1 MSTELQ
7 PQDDAG
13 VVAEPATNSA
23 PAPSIPAYIA
33 RCDRG
38 PVTREWLQRDL
49 AALGLRDG
57 MLLMLHCGLSALGYV
72 PGEEAA
78 VIGAVRACISEAG
91 TLLMP
96 AFSSGNTDP
105 ANWSNPPVPEAWWD
119 TVRAELAPFD
129 PATSRTRQM
138 GRVAEYFRSLPG
150 ILRSEHPCSSWAAL
164 GPLAA
169 EITAGHELDM
179 TMGEGSPL
187 ARCYERDAWVLS
199 LGTLRTTI
207 LHLAEYR
214 ADWPG
219 KLTVGTQSAM
229 LRDGKRVLVSYDDL
243 DSFDEDFETIRQEYM
258 QTHPDKDWSVGPV
271 GYGEARLFRVKPLV
285 DFAAQWIAKNR
296 DWSEHSGQVDSDKAC
311 NL

>member
-1 MSTELQ
+1 MSK
-7 PQDDAG
+7 
-13 VVAEPATNSA
+13 PASNLEEKK
-23 PAPSIPAYIA
+23 IPAYIA

-38 PVTREWLQRDL
+38 PVTRAWLADDL
-49 AALGLRDG
+49 RALGLRPG

-78 VIGAVRACISEAG
+78 VIAAVQDCIGEAG

-96 AFSSGNTDP
+96 AFTSGNTDP
-105 ANWSNPPVPEAWWD
+105 ANWCNPPVPEDWWE

-129 PATSRTRQM
+129 PLTSRTRQM

-150 ILRSEHPCSSWAAL
+150 IVRSEHPCSSWAAL
-164 GPLAA
+164 GPQA
-169 EITAGHELDM
+169 EEISAGHELDM

-199 LGTLRTTI
+199 LGTQRTTI

-219 KLTVGTQSAM
+219 KLVVGTQSAM
-229 LRDGKRVLVSYDDL
+229 LRDGQRVLVSYDDL
-243 DSFDEDFETIRQEYM
+243 DSFDEDFETIRQEFM
-258 QTHPDKDWSVGPV
+258 AAHPRQAASAATGAEPDWSVGPA
-271 GYGEARLFRVKPLV
+271 GYGEARLFRVRPLV
-285 DFAAQWIAKNR
+285 DFAAEWISANR
-296 DWSEHSGQVDSDKAC
+296 DWSNNG
-311 NL
+311 

>member
-1 MSTELQ
+1 MTRFKEA
-7 PQDDAG
+7 DT
-13 VVAEPATNSA
+13 PAY
-23 PAPSIPAYIA
+23 PAYIA
-33 RCDRG
+33 RCEHG

-49 AALGLRDG
+49 AALGLRPG
-57 MLLMLHCGLSALGYV
+57 MLLMLHCSLSALGYV

-78 VIGAVRACISEAG
+78 VIAAVRGCLGDSG

-96 AFSSGNTDP
+96 SFSSGNTDP
-105 ANWSNPPVPEAWWD
+105 ANWCNPPVPEEWWE

-129 PATSRTRQM
+129 PLTSRTRQM

-150 ILRSEHPCSSWAAL
+150 IVRSGHPCSSWAAL

-169 EITAGHELDM
+169 EVTANHELDM

-199 LGTLRTTI
+199 LGTQRTTI

-219 KLTVGTQSAM
+219 KLVVRTQSAM
-229 LRDGKRVLVSYDDL
+229 FRDGERVLVGYDDL
-243 DSFDEDFETIRQEYM
+243 DSFDEDFETIRQEFM
-258 QTHPDKDWSVGPV
+258 AAFPGHSDGTSMGEGDAWASGPA
-271 GYGEARLFRVKPLV
+271 GYGEARLFRVRPLV
-285 DFAAQWIAKNR
+285 DFAAKWIGANR
-296 DWSEHSGQVDSDKAC
+296 DWSDNG
-311 NL
+311 